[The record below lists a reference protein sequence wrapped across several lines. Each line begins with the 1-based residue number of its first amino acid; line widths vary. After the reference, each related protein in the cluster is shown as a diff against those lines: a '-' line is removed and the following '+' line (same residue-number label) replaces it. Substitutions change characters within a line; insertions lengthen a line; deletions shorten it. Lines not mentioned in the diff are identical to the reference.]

1 MQKNKEFEIG
11 DILGAMEKIHKHQS
25 SIPNITAKQSTM
37 VREFVLNNVNKLTS
51 QVIKKIKIK
60 NL

>member
-11 DILGAMEKIHKHQS
+11 NILGAMEKIHKPQFT
-25 SIPNITAKQSTM
+25 IPNITTKQSTM
-37 VREFVLNNVNKLTS
+37 VRDFVINNVNTLTS
-51 QVIKKIKIK
+51 QIIKKIKIK